1 MTTMVLPGYDATSEN
16 ESVLPVDQMAAGYDT
31 QAGGGTGF
39 IAWTPEQWDAHLK
52 PFPAVHI
59 DQDAN
64 ASDALADIL
73 DVEAG
78 AAKESEIVGWL
89 ARARNSFHKV
99 LRPGQR
105 WPGIYCSASN
115 VTSAVLI
122 LHDGGVTNVP
132 FWVAD
137 YSVSY
142 AEASRRVITALGPYP
157 AIAYQYNDLAFGGK
171 ADSDIFSVNWLTK
184 VSVSPVN
191 QEDDPMIFNK
201 ETFVPLPPGKYSK
214 LYLWRDFSP
223 TTIRVAIRVGGKWEI
238 SNYDTTPTA
247 VTLVALPAG
256 SVAVSLVLETGDA
269 PVGYALA

>member
-16 ESVLPVDQMAAGYDT
+16 EPALPVDQMAAGYDT

-39 IAWTPEQWDAHLK
+39 IAWTAPQWEAHTD

-78 AAKESEIVGWL
+78 AAKESEIIGWL
-89 ARARNSFHKV
+89 ARARDAFHKA

-105 WPGIYCSASN
+105 WPGLYCSTSN
-115 VTSAVLI
+115 VTSIVVL
-122 LHDGGVTNVP
+122 LHDNGVTNVP

-137 YSVSY
+137 YSVSS
-142 AEASRRVITALGPYP
+142 AEAIRRVTTALGPYP
-157 AIAYQYNDLAFGGK
+157 AVAYQYNDLAFGGK
-171 ADSDIFSVNWLTK
+171 ADSDIFSVNWLAK
-184 VSVSPVN
+184 VSASK
-191 QEDDPMIFNK
+191 EDEPMIFNK
-201 ETFVPLPPGKYSK
+201 ETFVPLPPGKYTK

-223 TTIRVAIRVGGKWEI
+223 TTIRVAIRADGKWEI
-238 SNYDTTPTA
+238 SNYDTSPTT

-256 SVAVSLVLETGDA
+256 SVAISLVLETGDA